1 MYLNISIPFK
11 KEIQFKTSIAEICS
25 ISLEKDISINDNELL
40 GDFIITGEYR
50 NLDINV
56 DTMPFEHII
65 PFKVDLDKDIIIET
79 LDYDIGDFNYEI
91 KNEDTL
97 IVNIVLNVSAE
108 KKKLDESIFIKDD
121 DENRFNIVEEQIIDN
136 VEEDKDS
143 KSIINS
149 ELFNEDYVT
158 YHIHI
163 VKVNETIESISKDY
177 KIEKDKLLELNDISQ
192 ISIGDKL
199 IIPDINES

>member
-1 MYLNISIPFK
+1 MNISIPFK